1 MSKKA
6 YFEIDFQNRANYA
19 GHRPALSTTL
29 LIFFHRN
36 QLYHTVISLNSSS
49 LANLLPLLNNPGQ
62 NAKIIASD
70 GQPAN
75 QLKNLGV
82 PETLNPEPCPSLVL

>member
-1 MSKKA
+1 MA
-6 YFEIDFQNRANYA
+6 YFEIDFQNRGNYA

-49 LANLLPLLNNPGQ
+49 LMNSLPLLNNPGQ

-70 GQPAN
+70 EQTVTKLNNRGF
-75 QLKNLGV
+75 
-82 PETLNPEPCPSLVL
+82 PETQNPESSLVL